1 MNHFKWRVKL
11 SHLTLLLIVNKWHLG
26 IYEILFCMRPL
37 CNIYKSIFIGNLC
50 SFPLILQRDI
60 VPLILQR
67 DIVSIN
73 RLTLMLKII
82 GQCVADKNKDVSCE
96 GLDMQF
102 HQYHCSSYRTSCYT
116 SDNVHLDHHSSRY
129 SVYRE
134 KISQQ
139 SNNKTLHKRTPLTP
153 VFDRNM
159 SSHLI

>member
-1 MNHFKWRVKL
+1 MNNFKWRVKL

-37 CNIYKSIFIGNLC
+37 CNLYKSIFISNLC
-50 SFPLILQRDI
+50 SF
-60 VPLILQR
+60 PLILQR

-96 GLDMQF
+96 GLDIQF

-139 SNNKTLHKRTPLTP
+139 SNNKTLYIKEPL
-153 VFDRNM
+153 
-159 SSHLI
+159 